1 MVEEGGEMCHLGL
14 ETSPGQHVEK
24 RSTGTSMTLYVGL
37 WTFSLQARGS
47 GAEGPAAALSS
58 PVLPVETVGVSEQ

>member
-14 ETSPGQHVEK
+14 ETSPGQRVEK

-37 WTFSLQARGS
+37 WTFSLQARG
-47 GAEGPAAALSS
+47 GGDEGPAAALPS
-58 PVLPVETVGVSEQ
+58 PVLPVGTVGVSEQ

>member
-1 MVEEGGEMCHLGL
+1 MCHLGL

-58 PVLPVETVGVSEQ
+58 PALPVETVGVSEQ